1 LRIPYSAPNA
11 TAHIERFIGSLKRE
25 CLNHFI
31 FLSEDH
37 LRRTVVAYITY
48 YSEGRPHQGIE
59 GIPGCGSGSPRT
71 PSSTRAESPIK
82 VVARPV
88 LGGLHHDYRLAA

>member
-1 LRIPYSAPNA
+1 M
-11 TAHIERFIGSLKRE
+11 GSLRRE

-37 LRRTVVAYITY
+37 LRRTVMAYITY
-48 YSEGRPHQGIE
+48 YNEGRPHQGID
-59 GIPGCGSGSPRT
+59 GIPECGPGLPRVTSPAT
-71 PSSTRAESPIK
+71 GDGPIK